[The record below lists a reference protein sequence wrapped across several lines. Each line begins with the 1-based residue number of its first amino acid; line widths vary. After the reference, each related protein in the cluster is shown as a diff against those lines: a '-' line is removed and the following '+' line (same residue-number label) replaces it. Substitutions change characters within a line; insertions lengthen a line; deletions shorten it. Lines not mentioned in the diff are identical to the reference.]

1 MRNSGRPLKPLNVFG
16 IMLRVKM
23 NDDEQFFNTTHT
35 IEGLAGMREFAG
47 RMAGLLRGRGAVIA
61 LHGDLGAGKTTF
73 VQGLA
78 AALGVSRPVTSPTFT
93 LVGEYP
99 LPGGGL
105 LVHMDL
111 YRLRPGTDL
120 DSIGFDE
127 YVNSGAI
134 VAIEWAER
142 AKDVLPPSTIHL
154 HFDPVPDDDSRRL
167 ARFDQT

>member
-1 MRNSGRPLKPLNVFG
+1 
-16 IMLRVKM
+16 M

-35 IEGLAGMREFAG
+35 VEGLSGMRDFAS
-47 RMAGLLRGRGAVIA
+47 RFAALFRGRDAVIA

-73 VQGLA
+73 VQFLA

-99 LPGGGL
+99 LPDGGL

-111 YRLRPGTDL
+111 YRLSPGTDL
-120 DSIGFDE
+120 GAIGFDE
-127 YVNSGAI
+127 YLHSGAL

-142 AKDVLPPSTIHL
+142 AADALPTDTLHL
-154 HFDPVPDDDSRRL
+154 YIDLVPGDDARRVI
-167 ARFDQT
+167 RFK